1 MHKNFFIEDKHQLKK
16 FKEWVNQTFKTSEMF
31 PDQVFHEQYKYFW
44 FQEFSA
50 LWGDEIW
57 DTLKLLANYYSDA
70 QILTAVLDTP
80 PETYRNFSDY
90 YNWIWTPLP

>member
-80 PETYRNFSDY
+80 RKRTVTFQTTTIGYGL
-90 YNWIWTPLP
+90 PLP